1 MSLSRGVENDS
12 EELAKFGYKQD
23 LKRSM
28 RKFSS
33 FAVSFSLISI
43 LTGIFAN
50 FHFGFS
56 EVGNFISISWLIVFI
71 GQFIVAL
78 IMAELSINYPISGYG
93 YQWTYRLVG
102 SKLGFATGWLLLLQF
117 LTGFPGICK
126 ALSIVL
132 SDLIFQNFNTNV
144 SSLLISV
151 LMIWIV
157 TIIHLKGI
165 NLVSKINNI
174 GVITEIIGVFMLI
187 FFLVYF
193 LFNKIDDF
201 GVLSNLNNLSFSD
214 FTFKSFALSILLGA
228 WCLTGFE
235 AAADMSEETKNPKY
249 TVPKSIKYSLLSSGI
264 LGLIII
270 LLSTVFLSTNKYEKI
285 NNNYLTDMLQFEFG
299 IPIYLLTLVF
309 IIIAIFAC
317 AVACMATAS
326 RLIFSMSR
334 DSILPK
340 SKWLSFVDNNKSP
353 SNSLIFIGVISTFF
367 VIIFEKIE
375 MITSV
380 SAISGYI
387 GYCGIIYS
395 SFFLTA
401 TSSVNRIPL
410 ILKII
415 ALIWCVF
422 VVLCLLLPGQPVE
435 GFNFE
440 YIHAISLFLFLIIGF
455 FVYLYKFK

>member
-1 MSLSRGVENDS
+1 MSLSSIDNDS
-12 EELAKFGYKQD
+12 KELAKFGYKQD

-56 EVGNFISISWLIVFI
+56 EVGNFIPFSWTIVFV

-78 IMAELSINYPISGYG
+78 IMAELSVNFPISGYG

-102 SKLGFATGWLLLLQF
+102 PKLGFTTGWLLLLQF

-126 ALSIVL
+126 ALSMLV
-132 SDLIFQNFNTNV
+132 SDLIFQNFNINI

-151 LMIWIV
+151 IVIWIV
-157 TIIHLKGI
+157 TFIHLKGI
-165 NLVSKINNI
+165 NLVSTINNL
-174 GVITEIIGVFMLI
+174 GVITEILGIFILI
-187 FFLVYF
+187 TFLVYF
-193 LFNKIDDF
+193 LLKKSDLDI
-201 GVLSNLNNLSFSD
+201 LYNLNNLTLSD
-214 FTFKSFALSILLGA
+214 FTLKSFALSILLGA

-235 AAADMSEETKNPKY
+235 AAADMSEETKNPKF
-249 TVPKSIKYSLLSSGI
+249 TVPKSIKYSLVSSGF

-270 LLSTVFLSTNKYEKI
+270 LLSTVFLSTNNYQNL
-285 NNNYLTDMLQFEFG
+285 NNNYLTGMLQFEFG
-299 IPIYLLTLVF
+299 APIYLTTLFF

-340 SKWLSFVDNNKSP
+340 SKWLSFVDKNKSP
-353 SNSLIFIGVISTFF
+353 SNSLIFIGVISTLFI
-367 VIIFEKIE
+367 IIFEKIE
-375 MITSV
+375 LITSV

-395 SFFLTA
+395 SFFLKG
-401 TSSVNRIPL
+401 SNSINKIPK
-410 ILKII
+410 ILKSI

-422 VVLCLLLPGQPVE
+422 VVLCLLLPGQAVE

-440 YIHAISLFLFLIIGF
+440 YIHAISLFVFLIIGF
-455 FVYLYKFK
+455 FVYLNKFK

>member
-1 MSLSRGVENDS
+1 MSQSRVDNDS
-12 EELAKFGYKQD
+12 KELAKFGYKQD
-23 LKRSM
+23 LSRSM

-132 SDLIFQNFNTNV
+132 SDLIFQNLNTNV

-151 LMIWIV
+151 SIIWIV
-157 TIIHLKGI
+157 TLIHLKGI
-165 NLVSKINNI
+165 NLVSKINNV
-174 GVITEIIGVFMLI
+174 GVITEIIGVLMLI
-187 FFLVYF
+187 FFLGYF
-193 LFNKIDDF
+193 LFNKTDDF
-201 GVLSNLNNLSFSD
+201 EVLSNLKKLSLSD

-235 AAADMSEETKNPKY
+235 AAADMSEETKDPKY

-270 LLSTVFLSTNKYEKI
+270 LLSTVFLSTDNYEKI
-285 NNNYLTDMLQFEFG
+285 NNNYLTDMLQSEFG
-299 IPIYLLTLVF
+299 IPIYLLTLFF

-317 AVACMATAS
+317 AVACLATAS

-380 SAISGYI
+380 SAISGYM

-401 TSSVNRIPL
+401 SSSVNRIPL

-415 ALIWCVF
+415 ALTWCVF

-440 YIHAISLFLFLIIGF
+440 YIHAISLFVFLIIGF

>member
-1 MSLSRGVENDS
+1 MSLSRNDNDS
-12 EELAKFGYKQD
+12 RELAKFGYKQD

-28 RKFSS
+28 KKFSS

-56 EVGNFISISWLIVFI
+56 EVGGFIPFSWTIVFV

-78 IMAELSINYPISGYG
+78 IMAELSVNFPISGYG

-102 SKLGFATGWLLLLQF
+102 PKLGFTTGWLLLLQF

-126 ALSIVL
+126 ALSMLL
-132 SDLIFQNFNTNV
+132 SDLIFQNFNLNV

-151 LMIWIV
+151 LVIWIV
-157 TIIHLKGI
+157 TFIHLKGI
-165 NLVSKINNI
+165 NLVSKINNF
-174 GVITEIIGVFMLI
+174 GVITEIIGVFILI
-187 FFLVYF
+187 IFLGYF
-193 LFNKIDDF
+193 LFKKSDLDILN
-201 GVLSNLNNLSFSD
+201 NLNNLSISD
-214 FTFKSFALSILLGA
+214 FTLKSFALSILLGA

-235 AAADMSEETKNPKY
+235 AAADMSEETKNPKF
-249 TVPKSIKYSLLSSGI
+249 TVPKSIKYSLVSSGI

-270 LLSTVFLSTNKYEKI
+270 LLSTIFLSTNNYQKI

-299 IPIYLLTLVF
+299 APIYLTTLFF
-309 IIIAIFAC
+309 IVIAIFAC

-340 SKWLSFVDNNKSP
+340 SKWLSFIDKNKSP
-353 SNSLIFIGVISTFF
+353 SNSLIFIGVISTLFI
-367 VIIFEKIE
+367 IIFKKIE
-375 MITSV
+375 LITSV

-395 SFFLTA
+395 SFFLTGNNFINK
-401 TSSVNRIPL
+401 TPKV
-410 ILKII
+410 LKTIG
-415 ALIWCVF
+415 LVWCIF
-422 VVLCLLLPGQPVE
+422 VVLCLLLPGQTVD

-440 YIHAISLFLFLIIGF
+440 YIHAISLFVFLIIGF
-455 FVYLYKFK
+455 FVYLSKFK

>member
-1 MSLSRGVENDS
+1 MSLSSIDNDS
-12 EELAKFGYKQD
+12 KELAKFGYKQD

-56 EVGNFISISWLIVFI
+56 EVGNFIPFSWTIVFV

-78 IMAELSINYPISGYG
+78 IMAELSVNFPISGYG

-102 SKLGFATGWLLLLQF
+102 PKLGFTTGWLLLLQF

-126 ALSIVL
+126 ALSMLV
-132 SDLIFQNFNTNV
+132 SDLIFQNFNINI

-151 LMIWIV
+151 IVIWIV
-157 TIIHLKGI
+157 TFIHLKGI
-165 NLVSKINNI
+165 NLVSTINNL
-174 GVITEIIGVFMLI
+174 GVITEILGIFILI
-187 FFLVYF
+187 TFLVYF
-193 LFNKIDDF
+193 LLKKSDLDI
-201 GVLSNLNNLSFSD
+201 LYNLNNLTLSD
-214 FTFKSFALSILLGA
+214 FTLKSFALSILLGA

-235 AAADMSEETKNPKY
+235 AAADMSEETKNPKF
-249 TVPKSIKYSLLSSGI
+249 TVPKSIKYSLVSSGF

-270 LLSTVFLSTNKYEKI
+270 LLSTVFLSTNNYQNL

-299 IPIYLLTLVF
+299 APIYLTTLFF

-340 SKWLSFVDNNKSP
+340 SKWLSFVDKNKSP
-353 SNSLIFIGVISTFF
+353 SNSLIFIGVISTLFI
-367 VIIFEKIE
+367 IIFEKIE
-375 MITSV
+375 LITSV

-395 SFFLTA
+395 SFFLKG
-401 TSSVNRIPL
+401 SNSINKIPK
-410 ILKII
+410 ILKSI

-422 VVLCLLLPGQPVE
+422 VVLSLLLPGQAVD

-440 YIHAISLFLFLIIGF
+440 YIHAISLFVFLLIGF
-455 FVYLYKFK
+455 FVYLNKFK

>member
-1 MSLSRGVENDS
+1 MSQSRVDNDS
-12 EELAKFGYKQD
+12 KELAKFGYKQD
-23 LKRSM
+23 LSRSM

-126 ALSIVL
+126 ALSVVL
-132 SDLIFQNFNTNV
+132 SDLIFQNLNTNV

-151 LMIWIV
+151 SIIWIV
-157 TIIHLKGI
+157 TLIHLKGI
-165 NLVSKINNI
+165 NLVSKINNV
-174 GVITEIIGVFMLI
+174 GVITEIIGVLMLI
-187 FFLVYF
+187 FFLGYF
-193 LFNKIDDF
+193 LFNKTDDF
-201 GVLSNLNNLSFSD
+201 EVLSNLNNLSLSD

-235 AAADMSEETKNPKY
+235 AAADMSEETKDPKY

-270 LLSTVFLSTNKYEKI
+270 LLSTVFLSTDNYEKI
-285 NNNYLTDMLQFEFG
+285 NNNYLTDMLQSEFG
-299 IPIYLLTLVF
+299 IPIYLLTLFF

-317 AVACMATAS
+317 AVACLATAS

-353 SNSLIFIGVISTFF
+353 TNSLIFIGVISTFF

-380 SAISGYI
+380 SAISGYM

-401 TSSVNRIPL
+401 SSSVNRIPL

-415 ALIWCVF
+415 ALTWCVF

-440 YIHAISLFLFLIIGF
+440 YIHAISLFVFLIIGF

>member
-1 MSLSRGVENDS
+1 MSQSRVDNDS
-12 EELAKFGYKQD
+12 KELAKFGYKQD
-23 LKRSM
+23 LSRSM

-126 ALSIVL
+126 ALSVVL
-132 SDLIFQNFNTNV
+132 SDLIFQNLNTNV

-151 LMIWIV
+151 SIIWIV
-157 TIIHLKGI
+157 TLIHLKGI
-165 NLVSKINNI
+165 NLVSKINNV
-174 GVITEIIGVFMLI
+174 GVITEIIGVLMLI
-187 FFLVYF
+187 FFLGYF
-193 LFNKIDDF
+193 LFNKTDDF
-201 GVLSNLNNLSFSD
+201 EVLSNLNNLSLSD

-235 AAADMSEETKNPKY
+235 AAADMSEETKDPKY

-270 LLSTVFLSTNKYEKI
+270 LLSTVFLSTDNYEKI
-285 NNNYLTDMLQFEFG
+285 NNNYLTDMLQSEFG
-299 IPIYLLTLVF
+299 IPIYLLTLFF

-317 AVACMATAS
+317 AVACLATAS

-367 VIIFEKIE
+367 VVIFEKIE

-380 SAISGYI
+380 SAISGYM

-401 TSSVNRIPL
+401 SSSVNRIPL

-415 ALIWCVF
+415 ALTWCVF

-440 YIHAISLFLFLIIGF
+440 YIHAISLFVFLIIGF

>member
-1 MSLSRGVENDS
+1 MSLSSIDNDS
-12 EELAKFGYKQD
+12 KELAKFGYKQD

-56 EVGNFISISWLIVFI
+56 EVGNFIPFSWTIVFV

-78 IMAELSINYPISGYG
+78 IMAELSVNFPISGYG

-102 SKLGFATGWLLLLQF
+102 PKLGFTTGWLLLLQF

-126 ALSIVL
+126 ALSMLV
-132 SDLIFQNFNTNV
+132 SDLIFQNFNINI

-151 LMIWIV
+151 IVIWIV
-157 TIIHLKGI
+157 TFIHLKGI
-165 NLVSKINNI
+165 NLVSTINNL
-174 GVITEIIGVFMLI
+174 GVITEILGIFILI
-187 FFLVYF
+187 TFLVYF
-193 LFNKIDDF
+193 LFKKSDLDI
-201 GVLSNLNNLSFSD
+201 LYNLNNLTLSD
-214 FTFKSFALSILLGA
+214 FTLKSFALSILLGA

-235 AAADMSEETKNPKY
+235 AAADMSEETKNPKF
-249 TVPKSIKYSLLSSGI
+249 TVPKSIKYSLVSSGF

-270 LLSTVFLSTNKYEKI
+270 LLSTVFLSTNNYQNL

-299 IPIYLLTLVF
+299 APIYLTTLFF

-340 SKWLSFVDNNKSP
+340 SIWLSFVDKNKSP
-353 SNSLIFIGVISTFF
+353 SNSLIFIGVISTLFI
-367 VIIFEKIE
+367 IIFEKIE
-375 MITSV
+375 LITSV

-395 SFFLTA
+395 SFFLKG
-401 TSSVNRIPL
+401 SNSINKIPK
-410 ILKII
+410 ILKSI

-422 VVLCLLLPGQPVE
+422 VVLCLLLPGQAVD

-440 YIHAISLFLFLIIGF
+440 YIHAISLFVFLLIGF
-455 FVYLYKFK
+455 FVYLNKFK

>member
-1 MSLSRGVENDS
+1 MSQSKIDDDSR
-12 EELAKFGYKQD
+12 ELAKFGYKQD

-50 FHFGFS
+50 FHFGYS
-56 EVGNFISISWLIVFI
+56 EVGNFIPLSWIIVFA

-78 IMAELSINYPISGYG
+78 LMAELSVNYPISGYG

-102 SKLGFATGWLLLLQF
+102 PKLGFITGWLLLLQF
-117 LTGFPGICK
+117 LTGFPGICR
-126 ALSIVL
+126 ALSIL
-132 SDLIFQNFNTNV
+132 ITDLILQNFDLTI

-151 LMIWIV
+151 IIIWIV
-157 TIIHLKGI
+157 TFIHLRGI
-165 NLVSKINNI
+165 NLVSKINNF
-174 GVITEIIGVFMLI
+174 GVITEIIGVFLLI
-187 FFLVYF
+187 SFLTYF
-193 LFNKIDDF
+193 LFKKSDF
-201 GVLSNLNNLSFSD
+201 ETINNINSLNLSNLTL
-214 FTFKSFALSILLGA
+214 KSFALSILLGA

-235 AAADMSEETKNPKY
+235 AAADMSEETKNPKS
-249 TVPKSIKYSLLSSGI
+249 TVPKSIMYSLVGSGI

-270 LLSTVFLSTNKYEKI
+270 LLVTVFLSTTNYQKI

-299 IPIYLLTLVF
+299 APIYLTTLFF
-309 IIIAIFAC
+309 ILIAIFAC

-340 SKWLSFVDNNKSP
+340 SKWLSFVDRNKSP
-353 SNSLIFIGVISTFF
+353 SNTLLFIGVISTFF
-367 VIIFEKIE
+367 IILFEKIE
-375 MITSV
+375 LITSV

-395 SFFLTA
+395 SFFLTGHN
-401 TSSVNRIPL
+401 SINKVPK
-410 ILKII
+410 ILKLI

-422 VVLCLLLPGQPVE
+422 VVLCLLIPGQVID

-440 YIHAISLFLFLIIGF
+440 YVHAISLFVFLIVGY
-455 FVYLYKFK
+455 FVYLNKNK

>member
-1 MSLSRGVENDS
+1 MSQSSNDNDS
-12 EELAKFGYKQD
+12 KELAKFGYKQE
-23 LKRSM
+23 LNRTM
-28 RKFSS
+28 RRFSS

-56 EVGNFISISWLIVFI
+56 QVGNFIPISWTIVFA
-71 GQFIVAL
+71 GQFLVAL
-78 IMAELSINYPISGYG
+78 IMAELSVNYPISGYG
-93 YQWTYRLVG
+93 YQWSYRLVG
-102 SKLGFATGWLLLLQF
+102 PKLGFITGWLLLMQF

-126 ALSIVL
+126 ALSFLV
-132 SDLIFQNFNTNV
+132 SDLIYQNFAINV
-144 SSLLISV
+144 SSLFISV
-151 LMIWIV
+151 LIIWII
-157 TIIHLKGI
+157 TFIHLNGI

-174 GVITEIIGVFMLI
+174 GVVTEIIGIVMLVI
-187 FFLVYF
+187 FLVYF
-193 LFNKIDDF
+193 LVNKTDLEISLNFNDYKLPDF
-201 GVLSNLNNLSFSD
+201 NI
-214 FTFKSFALSILLGA
+214 KSFALSILLGA

-235 AAADMSEETKNPKY
+235 AAADMSEETNNPKN
-249 TVPKSIKYSLLSSGI
+249 TVPKSIKHSLISSGI

-270 LLSTVFLSTNKYEKI
+270 ILSTVFLNTNNYEKI

-299 IPIYLLTLVF
+299 MPIYLLTLIFV
-309 IIIAIFAC
+309 IIAIFAC
-317 AVACMATAS
+317 GVACMATAS

-340 SKWLSFVDNNKSP
+340 SNWLSFIDNNKSP
-353 SNSLIFIGVISTFF
+353 SNSLLFIGIISTLFI
-367 VIIFEKIE
+367 IIFDKIE

-387 GYCGIIYS
+387 GYCGIIFS
-395 SFFLTA
+395 SFFLTGKN
-401 TSSVNRIPL
+401 TINKIPK

-422 VVLCLLLPGQPVE
+422 VALCLLLPGQAVE

-440 YIHAISLFLFLIIGF
+440 YIHAISLIVFLIIGF
-455 FVYLYKFK
+455 FVYLYKFSK

>member
-1 MSLSRGVENDS
+1 MCQSSIDDDS
-12 EELAKFGYKQD
+12 KELAKFGYKQD

-56 EVGNFISISWLIVFI
+56 EVRNFIPFSWTIVFV

-78 IMAELSINYPISGYG
+78 IMAELSVNYPISGYG

-102 SKLGFATGWLLLLQF
+102 PKLGFTTGWLLLLQF

-126 ALSIVL
+126 ALSMLL
-132 SDLIFQNFNTNV
+132 SDLIFQNFNIKI

-151 LMIWIV
+151 LIIWTV
-157 TIIHLKGI
+157 TFIHLKGI

-174 GVITEIIGVFMLI
+174 GVITEIIGVLI
-187 FFLVYF
+187 LILSLGYF
-193 LFNKIDDF
+193 LLKKNNFDLI
-201 GVLSNLNNLSFSD
+201 SNLNDFSTSD
-214 FTFKSFALSILLGA
+214 FTLKSFALSILLGA

-235 AAADMSEETKNPKY
+235 AAADMSEETKNPKV
-249 TVPKSIKYSLLSSGI
+249 TVPKSIKYSLISSGI

-270 LLSTVFLSTNKYEKI
+270 LLSTVFLSTNNYQRI

-299 IPIYLLTLVF
+299 APIYLTTLFFV
-309 IIIAIFAC
+309 IIAIFAC

-340 SKWLSFVDNNKSP
+340 SKWLSFIDKNKSP
-353 SNSLIFIGVISTFF
+353 SNSLIFVGVISTFF
-367 VIIFEKIE
+367 IVVFEKIE
-375 MITSV
+375 LITSV

-395 SFFLTA
+395 SFFLKG
-401 TSSVNRIPL
+401 SNSINK
-410 ILKII
+410 ILKFI
-415 ALIWCVF
+415 ALIWCAF
-422 VVLCLLLPGQPVE
+422 VVLCLLLPGQAVD

-440 YIHAISLFLFLIIGF
+440 YIHVISLFIFLIIGF
-455 FVYLYKFK
+455 FVYLNKFK

>member
-1 MSLSRGVENDS
+1 MSLSSIDNDS
-12 EELAKFGYKQD
+12 KELAKFGYKQD

-56 EVGNFISISWLIVFI
+56 EVGNFIPFSWTIVFV

-78 IMAELSINYPISGYG
+78 IMAELSVNFPISGYG

-102 SKLGFATGWLLLLQF
+102 PKLGFTTGWLLLLQF

-126 ALSIVL
+126 ALSMLV
-132 SDLIFQNFNTNV
+132 SDLIFQNFNINI

-151 LMIWIV
+151 IVIWIV
-157 TIIHLKGI
+157 TFIHLKGI
-165 NLVSKINNI
+165 NLVSTINNL
-174 GVITEIIGVFMLI
+174 GVITEILGIFILI
-187 FFLVYF
+187 TFLVYF
-193 LFNKIDDF
+193 LFKKSDLDI
-201 GVLSNLNNLSFSD
+201 LYNLNNLTLSD
-214 FTFKSFALSILLGA
+214 FTLKSFALSILLGA

-235 AAADMSEETKNPKY
+235 AAADMSEETKNPKF
-249 TVPKSIKYSLLSSGI
+249 TVPKSIKYSLVSSGF

-270 LLSTVFLSTNKYEKI
+270 LLSTVFLSTNNYQNL

-299 IPIYLLTLVF
+299 APIYLTTLFF

-340 SKWLSFVDNNKSP
+340 SKWLSFVDKNKSP
-353 SNSLIFIGVISTFF
+353 SNSLIFIGVISTLFI
-367 VIIFEKIE
+367 IIFEKIE
-375 MITSV
+375 LITSV

-395 SFFLTA
+395 SFFLKG
-401 TSSVNRIPL
+401 SNSINKIPK
-410 ILKII
+410 ILKSI

-422 VVLCLLLPGQPVE
+422 VVLCLLLPGQAVD

-440 YIHAISLFLFLIIGF
+440 YIHAISLFVFLLIGF
-455 FVYLYKFK
+455 FVYLNKFK

>member
-1 MSLSRGVENDS
+1 MSRSSIDDDS
-12 EELAKFGYKQD
+12 KELAKFGYKQD

-50 FHFGFS
+50 FHFGYS
-56 EVGNFISISWLIVFI
+56 EVGNFIPLSWIIVFA

-78 IMAELSINYPISGYG
+78 LMAELSINYPISGYG

-102 SKLGFATGWLLLLQF
+102 PKLGFITGWLLSLQF

-126 ALSIVL
+126 ALSTLI
-132 SDLIFQNFNTNV
+132 SDLILQNFDVTI

-151 LMIWIV
+151 IVIWTV
-157 TIIHLKGI
+157 TFIHLKGI
-165 NLVSKINNI
+165 NLVSKINNF

-187 FFLVYF
+187 SFLAYF
-193 LFNKIDDF
+193 LFKKSD
-201 GVLSNLNNLSFSD
+201 LEMLNNVNSFNLSD
-214 FTFKSFALSILLGA
+214 LTLNSFALSILLGA

-235 AAADMSEETKNPKY
+235 AAADMSEETKNPKS
-249 TVPKSIKYSLLSSGI
+249 TVPKSIIYSLVSSGI

-270 LLSTVFLSTNKYEKI
+270 LLATVFLSTNNYQKI
-285 NNNYLTDMLQFEFG
+285 NNNYLTDMLQYEFG
-299 IPIYLLTLVF
+299 TPIYLTTLFF
-309 IIIAIFAC
+309 ILIAIFAC

-340 SKWLSFVDNNKSP
+340 SKWLSFVDKNKSP
-353 SNSLIFIGVISTFF
+353 SNSLLFIGVISTFF
-367 VIIFEKIE
+367 IILFEKIE
-375 MITSV
+375 LITSV
-380 SAISGYI
+380 SVISGYI

-395 SFFLTA
+395 SFFLTGHNS
-401 TSSVNRIPL
+401 TNKIPI
-410 ILKII
+410 ILKLI

-422 VVLCLLLPGQPVE
+422 VVICLIIPGQAVD

-440 YIHAISLFLFLIIGF
+440 YVHVISLFVFLIIGYL
-455 FVYLYKFK
+455 VYLNKNK

>member
-1 MSLSRGVENDS
+1 MSLSSIDNDS
-12 EELAKFGYKQD
+12 KELAKFGYKQD

-56 EVGNFISISWLIVFI
+56 EVGNFIPFSWTIVFV

-78 IMAELSINYPISGYG
+78 IMAELSVNFPISGYG

-102 SKLGFATGWLLLLQF
+102 PKLGFTTGWLLLLQF

-126 ALSIVL
+126 ALSMLV
-132 SDLIFQNFNTNV
+132 SDLIFQNFNINI

-151 LMIWIV
+151 IVILIV
-157 TIIHLKGI
+157 TFIHLKGI
-165 NLVSKINNI
+165 NLVSTINNL
-174 GVITEIIGVFMLI
+174 GVITEILGIFILI
-187 FFLVYF
+187 TFLVYF
-193 LFNKIDDF
+193 LFKKSDLDI
-201 GVLSNLNNLSFSD
+201 LYNLNNLTLSD
-214 FTFKSFALSILLGA
+214 FTLKSFALSILLGA

-235 AAADMSEETKNPKY
+235 AAADMSEETKNPKF
-249 TVPKSIKYSLLSSGI
+249 TVPKSIKYSLVSSGF

-270 LLSTVFLSTNKYEKI
+270 LLSTVFLSTNNYQNL

-299 IPIYLLTLVF
+299 APIYLTTLFF

-340 SKWLSFVDNNKSP
+340 SKWLSFVDKNKSP
-353 SNSLIFIGVISTFF
+353 SNSLIFIGVISTLFI
-367 VIIFEKIE
+367 IIFEKIE
-375 MITSV
+375 LITSV

-395 SFFLTA
+395 SFFLTG
-401 TSSVNRIPL
+401 NNFINKIPKV
-410 ILKII
+410 LKAIG
-415 ALIWCVF
+415 LVWCVF
-422 VVLCLLLPGQPVE
+422 VVLCLLLPGQAVD

-440 YIHAISLFLFLIIGF
+440 YIHAISLFVFLIIGF
-455 FVYLYKFK
+455 FVYLSKFK

>member
-1 MSLSRGVENDS
+1 MSQSSNDNDS
-12 EELAKFGYKQD
+12 RELAKFGYKQD

-50 FHFGFS
+50 FHFGYS
-56 EVGNFISISWLIVFI
+56 EVGNFIPLSWIIVFA

-78 IMAELSINYPISGYG
+78 LMAELSVNYPISGYG

-102 SKLGFATGWLLLLQF
+102 PKLGFITGWLLLLQF
-117 LTGFPGICK
+117 LTGFPGICR
-126 ALSIVL
+126 ALSIL
-132 SDLIFQNFNTNV
+132 ITDLILQNFDLTI

-151 LMIWIV
+151 IVIWIV
-157 TIIHLKGI
+157 TFIHLRGI
-165 NLVSKINNI
+165 NLVSKINNF
-174 GVITEIIGVFMLI
+174 GVITEIIGVFLLI
-187 FFLVYF
+187 SFLTYF
-193 LFNKIDDF
+193 LFKKSDLEIINNINYLD
-201 GVLSNLNNLSFSD
+201 LSNLTL
-214 FTFKSFALSILLGA
+214 KSFALSILLGA

-235 AAADMSEETKNPKY
+235 AAADMSEETKNPKS
-249 TVPKSIKYSLLSSGI
+249 TVPKSIMYSLVGSGI

-270 LLSTVFLSTNKYEKI
+270 LLVTVFLSTTNYQKI

-299 IPIYLLTLVF
+299 APIYLTTLFF
-309 IIIAIFAC
+309 ILIAIFAC

-340 SKWLSFVDNNKSP
+340 SKWLSFVDGNKSP
-353 SNSLIFIGVISTFF
+353 SNTLLFIGVISTFF
-367 VIIFEKIE
+367 ILLFEKIE
-375 MITSV
+375 LITSV

-395 SFFLTA
+395 SFFLNGHN
-401 TSSVNRIPL
+401 SINKVPK
-410 ILKII
+410 ILKLI

-422 VVLCLLLPGQPVE
+422 VVLCLLIPGQVID

-440 YIHAISLFLFLIIGF
+440 YVHAISLFVFLIVGY
-455 FVYLYKFK
+455 FVYLNKNK

>member
-1 MSLSRGVENDS
+1 MSLSSIDNDS
-12 EELAKFGYKQD
+12 KELAKFGYKQD

-56 EVGNFISISWLIVFI
+56 EVGNFIPFSWTIVFV

-78 IMAELSINYPISGYG
+78 IMAELSVNFPISGYG

-102 SKLGFATGWLLLLQF
+102 PKLGFTTGWLLLLQF

-126 ALSIVL
+126 ALSMLV
-132 SDLIFQNFNTNV
+132 SDLIFQNFNINI

-151 LMIWIV
+151 IVIWIV
-157 TIIHLKGI
+157 TFIHLKGI
-165 NLVSKINNI
+165 NLVSTINNL
-174 GVITEIIGVFMLI
+174 GVITEILGIFILI
-187 FFLVYF
+187 SFLVYF
-193 LFNKIDDF
+193 LFKKSDLNI
-201 GVLSNLNNLSFSD
+201 LYNLNNLTLSD
-214 FTFKSFALSILLGA
+214 FTLKSFALSILLGA

-235 AAADMSEETKNPKY
+235 AAADMSEETKNPKF
-249 TVPKSIKYSLLSSGI
+249 TVPKSIKYSLVSSGF

-270 LLSTVFLSTNKYEKI
+270 LLSTVFLSTNNYQNL

-299 IPIYLLTLVF
+299 APIYLTTLFF

-340 SKWLSFVDNNKSP
+340 SIWLSFVDKNKSP
-353 SNSLIFIGVISTFF
+353 SNSLIFIGVISTLFI
-367 VIIFEKIE
+367 IIFEKIE
-375 MITSV
+375 LITSV

-395 SFFLTA
+395 SFFLKG
-401 TSSVNRIPL
+401 SNSINKIPK
-410 ILKII
+410 ILKSI

-422 VVLCLLLPGQPVE
+422 VVLCLLLPGQAVD

-440 YIHAISLFLFLIIGF
+440 YIHAISLFVFLLIGF
-455 FVYLYKFK
+455 FVYLNKFK